1 MDRGFRPLKR
11 YGQHFLKDQNIA
23 KRIIESM
30 CILDGD
36 HVLEIGPGT
45 GVLTELLLKTQAGKI
60 LCVEIDRRLSGY
72 LRDRFNG
79 DSRFQCIEK
88 DFLDVELDSFVQ
100 NSKKLRVV
108 GNIPYSITSPILFM
122 VLENRKLVEDLYVTV
137 QKEVGERIVSLP
149 GTKVYGIPSVLF
161 QVFADV
167 EKLFNVSRDAFY
179 PVPGVESLV
188 LRFKFLECPRYEMND
203 EKFFFSLVKRTFG
216 QRRKM
221 LRNSL
226 KGLIDDTG
234 LSDILS
240 VNLSQRPEDLSVEDF
255 VRLSNELVTH

>member
-11 YGQHFLKDQNIA
+11 YGQNFLKDQKIA

-30 CILDGD
+30 CIRDGD

-45 GVLTELLLKTQAGKI
+45 GVLTELLLKTQAERI

-72 LRDRFNG
+72 LRGRFNC

-88 DFLDVELDSFVQ
+88 DFLDVELVSFVH
-100 NSKKLRVV
+100 NRRRLRVV

-122 VLENRKLVEDLYVTV
+122 VLENRKFVEDLYVTV

-161 QVFADV
+161 QVFADI
-167 EKLFNVSRDAFY
+167 EKLFKVSRDAFY

-203 EKFFFSLVKRTFG
+203 EKHFFSLVKRTFG

-226 KGLIDDTG
+226 KGLIGDTG

-255 VRLSNELVTH
+255 VRLSNELVTN